1 MRTAAAAVVVVV
13 DVDPNIATTTTV
25 MNAVRSQTS
34 ALARMMMAG
43 LVSLHLP
50 LLLLPLLLLLLESSQ
65 VSMGCSRF
73 SSQFA
78 LKRFESTDVG
88 LVLEWR
94 KRE

>member
-1 MRTAAAAVVVVV
+1 MRTAAAAVEVVV

-50 LLLLPLLLLLLESSQ
+50 LLLLESPQ

>member
-50 LLLLPLLLLLLESSQ
+50 LLLPLLLLLLESSQ

>member
-1 MRTAAAAVVVVV
+1 
-13 DVDPNIATTTTV
+13 
-25 MNAVRSQTS
+25 
-34 ALARMMMAG
+34 
-43 LVSLHLP
+43 LHLP
-50 LLLLPLLLLLLESSQ
+50 LLLLLLLLLLESSQ

>member
-1 MRTAAAAVVVVV
+1 M
-13 DVDPNIATTTTV
+13 V
-25 MNAVRSQTS
+25 MTN
-34 ALARMMMAG
+34 

-50 LLLLPLLLLLLESSQ
+50 LLLLLESFQ
-65 VSMGCSRF
+65 VCVSCSRF

>member
-1 MRTAAAAVVVVV
+1 MTTTTTAVVVII
-13 DVDPNIATTTTV
+13 DFANNATIV
-25 MNAVRSQTS
+25 NAVRSQTS
-34 ALARMMMAG
+34 ALAKMVMTN

-50 LLLLPLLLLLLESSQ
+50 LLLLLESFQ
-65 VSMGCSRF
+65 VCVSCSRF

>member
-50 LLLLPLLLLLLESSQ
+50 LLLLLESFQ
-65 VSMGCSRF
+65 VCVSCSRF

>member
-50 LLLLPLLLLLLESSQ
+50 LLLLLLLLFESSQ

-73 SSQFA
+73 SSQFV

>member
-1 MRTAAAAVVVVV
+1 MVVV

-50 LLLLPLLLLLLESSQ
+50 LLLLLLLLLESSQ